1 MDKTGNAR
9 LRLVGLM
16 ILVVIALVVV
26 FSSYT
31 IVQPGRRGVVVMLGR
46 VEDMV
51 LTEGFHLILPP
62 MVRQV
67 VEIDVRTKKLE
78 VVTGAASSDLQLIQV
93 TGVLNYHLNPAQ
105 VNLLYQEVGLDYESI
120 IISQALQE
128 AIKAASSQFKVER
141 ILVERAVLK
150 ASIQDT
156 LAERLATNNIV
167 VDQFS
172 LANIEFSAEFNA
184 AIERKQVA
192 EQSAL
197 QKQYELQAAEK
208 EVEISL
214 ARAEGEKKAAIIA
227 AEGRASARELE
238 ASAEAAALELIAKSL
253 SQQPAL
259 IQYEWAR
266 NLSPSVRTVI
276 LPAGQDIMLNAESL
290 VNGQ

>member
-1 MDKTGNAR
+1 MEKTGNAR
-9 LRLVGLM
+9 LRVVGLM

-46 VEDMV
+46 VEDTV
-51 LTEGFHLILPP
+51 LTEGFHLIIPP

-67 VEIDVRTKKLE
+67 TEMDVRTKKIE
-78 VVTGAASSDLQLIQV
+78 VVTEAASSDLQLIQV
-93 TGVLNYHLNPAQ
+93 TGVLNYHLNPGQ
-105 VNLLYQEVGLDYESI
+105 VNQLYKEVGLDYESI
-120 IISQALQE
+120 IISPALQE
-128 AIKAASSQFKVER
+128 AIKAASSGFKVER

-172 LANIEFSAEFNA
+172 LANIEFSDEFNA

-238 ASAEAAALELIAKSL
+238 AAAEAAALELIAKSL
-253 SQQPAL
+253 SKQPEL

-266 NLSPSVRTVI
+266 NLSPSVKTVI